1 MSGTAAM
8 STFAGSDVQQD
19 QVEFSDGDI
28 VVNVG
33 DNPSN
38 PNLESELQR
47 VQQEPVAAYGVI
59 EQVQNMD

>member
-1 MSGTAAM
+1 M